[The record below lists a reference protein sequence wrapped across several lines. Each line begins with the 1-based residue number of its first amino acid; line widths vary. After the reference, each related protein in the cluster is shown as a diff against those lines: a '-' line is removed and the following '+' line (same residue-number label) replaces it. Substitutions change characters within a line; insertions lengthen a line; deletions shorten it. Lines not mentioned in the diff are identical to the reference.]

1 MEKAFL
7 SGKKGSI
14 VARIKSHGNH
24 FEILV
29 NADKAL
35 EMKKTGKGN
44 IMNVLESTGVFSD
57 MKKGIKVSDSDLD
70 ESFGTTDLYKIAEKI
85 VKDGEL
91 QLPSAYKEKAR
102 EQKHKQIV
110 DWLSVSCSDANNLPY
125 PPERIKNA
133 IEQAGANIDENKPV
147 EEQAMSILKLIQKIM
162 PIKIAMKRIALRVP
176 SIHTGKIYG
185 YLKDFILR
193 EEWLS
198 DGSLSCT
205 IEIPAKMQSDFYDKL
220 NSITHGEAIT
230 KEM

>member
-7 SGKKGSI
+7 AGKKSPI

-44 IMNVLESTGVFSD
+44 IMDILESSGVFSD

-91 QLPSAYKEKAR
+91 QLPSSYKEKSR
-102 EQKHKQIV
+102 EQKYKQIV
-110 DWLSVSCSDANNLPY
+110 DWLSVSCSDANNIPY
-125 PPERIKNA
+125 PSERIKNA
-133 IEQAGANIDENKPV
+133 IEQVGIKIDEDKPV
-147 EEQAMSILKLIQKIM
+147 EEQAMSILRLIQKIM
-162 PIKIAMKRIALRVP
+162 PIKIAMKRIALRIPPV
-176 SIHTGKIYG
+176 HTGKIYG

-205 IEIPAKMQSDFYDKL
+205 IEIPAKMQSEFYDKL